1 MLKELK
7 YLLFLIV
14 IVLFFFL
21 SFKYYFSNE
30 NKKNSYRSL
39 KNIEDK
45 TENYS
50 RNLILL
56 KSDTVNIVEYVEKSI
71 TPQGLCLIRN
81 FFSLINN
88 LVDFKPTI
96 KLLRSSIIIY

>member
-45 TENYS
+45 TKDYS

-56 KSDTVNIVEYVEKSI
+56 KSDTVNIVEYIEKNI
-71 TPQGLCLIRN
+71 DKNKKNYN
-81 FFSLINN
+81 FWKLINN
-88 LVDFKPTI
+88 DG
-96 KLLRSSIIIY
+96 